1 MQWWFKKFCKGVES
15 LEYEEPRG
23 WPSEADN
30 KLRRSSK
37 LIRLQL
43 HKKSPKNSVST
54 ILQLFATWS
63 KLETWKSL
71 IIGCLISWPKI
82 KKNHFEVSSS
92 PILCNNNKTIS
103 QSDCDMQ
110 QKVYFI
116 MTTGDNQLSGWTKKK
131 LQSTSQSQI
140 CTQKRS
146 RSLFG
151 TLLPVWSTTAF
162 WILVKP
168 LHLGNM
174 LSKLKR
180 CTENCNACIQH
191 WSTEWAQF
199 FPMTTFNHMSHNQ
212 HFKNWTNWATEF
224 YLIHYI
230 HLTSH

>member
-82 KKNHFEVSSS
+82 KKKSFWSVIFSYSMQQQQNHFSIRLWHATKSVFYNDNWWQPAQWLDQEET
-92 PILCNNNKTIS
+92 PKHFPKPNLHPK
-103 QSDCDMQ
+103 
-110 QKVYFI
+110 KVKVTVWYSAACLIDNSFLNPGE
-116 MTTGDNQLSGWTKKK
+116 TTTSGKY
-131 LQSTSQSQI
+131 
-140 CTQKRS
+140 
-146 RSLFG
+146 
-151 TLLPVWSTTAF
+151 A
-162 WILVKP
+162 
-168 LHLGNM
+168 
-174 LSKLKR
+174 
-180 CTENCNACIQH
+180 E
-191 WSTEWAQF
+191 
-199 FPMTTFNHMSHNQ
+199 
-212 HFKNWTNWATEF
+212 
-224 YLIHYI
+224 
-230 HLTSH
+230 

>member
-82 KKNHFEVSSS
+82 KKKIILKCHLLLFYATTTKPFLNRIVTCDEKWILHDNQQWPAQCLDWEGVPKHFSKSNLHSKKVMITVWWSAASLIHDS
-92 PILCNNNKTIS
+92 FLKTGKTI
-103 QSDCDMQ
+103 
-110 QKVYFI
+110 
-116 MTTGDNQLSGWTKKK
+116 
-131 LQSTSQSQI
+131 TSEK
-140 CTQKRS
+140 CTQQMDEMHWK
-146 RSLFG
+146 
-151 TLLPVWSTTAF
+151 LPVLQGCSCR
-162 WILVKP
+162 
-168 LHLGNM
+168 LH
-174 LSKLKR
+174 
-180 CTENCNACIQH
+180 
-191 WSTEWAQF
+191 
-199 FPMTTFNHMSHNQ
+199 
-212 HFKNWTNWATEF
+212 
-224 YLIHYI
+224 
-230 HLTSH
+230 